1 MHISC
6 VIVSLCHPFTALPHL
21 QPTLAQA
28 SCAPHQLILHC
39 ALPWGRCRVNDSCV
53 HMSSCHYCAHCTS
66 IHAHGRGM
74 NTSVTYAIDAPPAC
88 KAAICPGNPY
98 PGISR
103 IAGGRSRISVR
114 EYPSRRRT
122 SYLVDGCHERGP
134 RSTARCTASS
144 WYSHKCAS
152 IRFGRA
158 PIWRLHGGS
167 TTANHERRLS
177 SRSAAGPPQ
186 REP

>member
-1 MHISC
+1 MHCPTTPPANARSSELC
-6 VIVSLCHPFTALPHL
+6 ATPTHPSLRAPLGAVQGKRQLCAYEQLPLLCSPPIDPRARERDEYVRNLSNRCIFTACI
-21 QPTLAQA
+21 
-28 SCAPHQLILHC
+28 S
-39 ALPWGRCRVNDSCV
+39 
-53 HMSSCHYCAHCTS
+53 
-66 IHAHGRGM
+66 
-74 NTSVTYAIDAPPAC
+74 